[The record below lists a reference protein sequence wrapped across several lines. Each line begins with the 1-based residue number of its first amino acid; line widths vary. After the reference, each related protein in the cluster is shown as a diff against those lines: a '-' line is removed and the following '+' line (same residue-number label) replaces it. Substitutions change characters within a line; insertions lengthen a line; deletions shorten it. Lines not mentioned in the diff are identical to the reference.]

1 MKNLAVILLILNLCL
16 SCKNQK
22 ESPNDLIVEE
32 TTSSKYGCVP
42 PVTDAKWYDGNNIA
56 PLLKGYDVIDYPI
69 STKNTLVQKYFN
81 QGMALAYAFNHAE
94 AARSFYYATKLD
106 PTCAMA
112 FWGFAYVLGPNYNAG
127 MEPDNYERAF
137 AAIKKADSLSYLAS
151 DKEKQLI
158 KAMTLR
164 YAAEPPED
172 RSELDIQYSKALGE
186 LYKKYPDDSEISTLY
201 AESLMNL
208 HPWDLFDKLG
218 NAKPWTPEIV
228 SLLESIIKKHPK
240 HPGAHHFYIHAVEM
254 SNTPERAYAS
264 AKLFDDGLVPGSGHL
279 LHMPSHTYIRTGD
292 YHKGTLSNIAAVKAD
307 STYVT
312 ACHAQ
317 GAYPLS
323 YYPHNYHFMAATATL
338 EGNSYWAM
346 IGANKVS
353 QHVHPDIM
361 KEPGWGTLQHYYT
374 IPYYVAVKFKK
385 WDEILDLKLDT
396 YDLKYPKAIRHY
408 AEGMAYLGKGDV
420 DKAKTELTALENLAK
435 DESLKEI
442 TIWNINTVY
451 ELVQIAEKVLKGE
464 ILAYEKDYKSSIAVL
479 KEAVAMED
487 ALNYNEPP
495 DWFFSIRHYLGPVLI
510 EDGQVKEAIDIYN
523 EDLKNYPKNGWA
535 QHGLKVAYTSLN
547 HTEHVSKMESLLAES
562 WKYADFNL

>member
-1 MKNLAVILLILNLCL
+1 MKNIAVILLILNLCL

-22 ESPNDLIVEE
+22 ESPKDLIVEE
-32 TTSSKYGCVP
+32 TPSSKYGCAP

-56 PLLKGYDVIDYPI
+56 PLLEGYNVIDYPI
-69 STKNTLVQKYFN
+69 TTKNTLVQKYFN
-81 QGMALAYAFNHAE
+81 QGLALAYAFNHAE

-127 MEPDNYERAF
+127 MEPDNYERAY
-137 AAIKKADSLSYLAS
+137 AAIKKADSLSFNATN
-151 DKEKQLI
+151 KEKQFI
-158 KAMTLR
+158 KAMALR
-164 YAAEPPED
+164 YAAEPPKD
-172 RSELDIQYSKALGE
+172 RTSLDKRYSKALGE
-186 LYKKYPDDSEISTLY
+186 LYKTYPHDSEISTLY

-240 HPGAHHFYIHAVEM
+240 HPGANHFYIHAVEM
-254 SNTPERAYAS
+254 SNTPERAYGS

-353 QHVHPDIM
+353 EHVHPDIM

-385 WDEILDLKLDT
+385 WDDILNLKLET
-396 YDLKYPKAIRHY
+396 YDLKYIKAIRHY
-408 AEGMAYLGKGDV
+408 AEGMAYLGKGNLDN
-420 DKAKTELTALENLAK
+420 AKTELAALENLAK
-435 DESLKEI
+435 DESLKEV
-442 TIWNINTVY
+442 TIWNINSVY

-464 ILAYEKDYKSSIAVL
+464 ILAYEKDYKSSIMVF
-479 KEAVAMED
+479 KEAVAIED

-495 DWFFSIRHYLGPVLI
+495 DWFFSIRHYLGEVLI
-510 EDGQVKEAIDIYN
+510 KDGQLQEAVTIYE

-535 QHGLKVAYTSLN
+535 QHGLKVAYTALN
-547 HTEHVSKMESLLAES
+547 DADKASKMELLLSES